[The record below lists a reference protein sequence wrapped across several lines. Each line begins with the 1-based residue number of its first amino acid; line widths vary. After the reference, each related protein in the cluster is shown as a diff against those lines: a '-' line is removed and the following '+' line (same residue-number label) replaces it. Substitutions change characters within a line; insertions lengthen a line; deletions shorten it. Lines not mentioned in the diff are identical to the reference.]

1 VKTSRLAAVSAA
13 AILLS
18 GSMAS
23 AASPSPAGAPD
34 LGPDHYGAWGVDL
47 TTGDHSVKPGDDFFS
62 YAEGGWYAKAQIP
75 ADQSSTGVGW
85 TLRNRA
91 QAQLRQIIE
100 SSAAEAK
107 TPTGQKVGALY
118 KSFMDEARVEALG
131 VKPLK
136 ADLDKVASVKSLAE
150 FTVLMGKT
158 ASGFGK
164 TLFGVGPLPDP
175 RNPTV
180 NILGLGQDGLGLPD
194 RDYYLAD
201 NLKDKKAAY
210 RAYIERTFTL
220 IDYAE
225 PSKTA
230 DAVLAF
236 ETQVAEASW
245 AAAERR
251 DLQKVINPMTL
262 AELQA
267 YAPQVDWAAYFT
279 AAGVTVKTDLIV
291 GEKSA
296 VQKIAA
302 LYASTPLATLKAWET
317 FHVVNQASP
326 YLSKR
331 FVDSQFELTHAL
343 TGVQTLKPRWK
354 RGVDLVDGSLGEAVG
369 REYAARY
376 FPAEAK
382 AAATDMIKNLKAAM
396 SARIDHLEWMS
407 AETKA
412 QAQKK
417 LAKMDVQVG
426 YPDKW
431 RDYSGLSIDPA
442 DLYGNVQRSAAFEWA
457 YANEDLNKPVDHKKW
472 GMTPQTVNAYNG
484 GLENKIVFPAAILQP
499 PFFDLKADPAA
510 NYGAAGAVIGHEIT
524 HGFDDQG
531 RQIDET
537 GKVRDWWTAEDAK
550 RFQTEAAKFGLQ
562 YDAYEPVPGFHINGK
577 LTMGENIA
585 DLGGLLAALDAYHA
599 SLGGKPA
606 PVLDGL
612 TGDQRFFLAFAQAWQ
627 RKVRDDAVKQQLAA
641 DPHSPAQ
648 FRVIGPTRNVDAWYA
663 AFSVESGKY
672 VLKPQDRVR
681 IW

>member
-1 VKTSRLAAVSAA
+1 VKTSLLAAASAA

-18 GSMAS
+18 GSLAS
-23 AASPSPAGAPD
+23 AADAPSAAAPD

-47 TTGDHSVKPGDDFFS
+47 TTGDHMVKPGDDFFS

-118 KSFMDEARVEALG
+118 KSFMDEARVEALDA
-131 VKPLK
+131 KPLK
-136 ADLDKVASVKSLAE
+136 PDLDKVAAVKSLPE

-175 RNPTV
+175 RNPTL

-210 RAYIERTFTL
+210 RAYIERTFAM
-220 IDYAE
+220 IGYAD
-225 PSKTA
+225 PAKTA

-236 ETQVAEASW
+236 ETKVAEASW

-251 DLQKVINPMTL
+251 DLLKVINPMTL
-262 AELQA
+262 SELQA

-279 AAGVTVKTDLIV
+279 ASGVTVKTDLIV

-302 LYASTPLATLKAWET
+302 LYASTTLETLKAWET

-331 FVDSQFELTHAL
+331 FVDSQFELSHAL
-343 TGVQTLKPRWK
+343 TGVQALKPRWK

-382 AAATDMIKNLKAAM
+382 AAATDMI
-396 SARIDHLEWMS
+396 
-407 AETKA
+407 
-412 QAQKK
+412 
-417 LAKMDVQVG
+417 AKMDVQVG

-442 DLYGNVQRSAAFEWA
+442 DLYGNVERSAAFEWA

-499 PFFDLKADPAA
+499 PFFDLKADAAA

-550 RFQTEAAKFGLQ
+550 RFQAEAAKFGVQ
-562 YDAYEPVPGFHINGK
+562 YDAYEPVAGFHINGK

-627 RKVRDDAVKQQLAA
+627 RKVRDDAVKQQLAS

-663 AFSVESGKY
+663 AFGVNGGNY
-672 VLKPQDRVR
+672 FLKPQDRVR